1 MDDYCLLLSI
11 VSSLSLLP
19 LHRHCL
25 SYFVFL
31 FYQALHR
38 VENFPLA
45 RRARGKKSSGSHKKI
60 FWGGATS
67 YGQTRVL

>member
-1 MDDYCLLLSI
+1 MADYCPLFRI
-11 VSSLSLLP
+11 ISSLSLLP
-19 LHRHCL
+19 LHRRCL

-45 RRARGKKSSGSHKKI
+45 RRARGKNLLGWRDLLPG
-60 FWGGATS
+60 FS
-67 YGQTRVL
+67 YGFYSGPHL